1 MVKGLLGKKVGMTR
15 IFTEDGR
22 WIPVTL
28 IETGPCNVVQRKT
41 QETDGYEA
49 VQLGFGEKRIK
60 NVSKPLQGHY
70 KKAGVAPR
78 RILQEFPLAAG
89 SEVKPG
95 DEVRADI
102 FTVGDKVD
110 ITGAS
115 KGKGFAG
122 VIKRHG
128 FGGGPGGHGS
138 TFHRAPGSIG
148 QCATPSKV
156 YKGKKLPGR
165 MGHGRIT
172 IQNLEV
178 VRVEAEKNVLL
189 VRGSVPG
196 ANGTVVTV
204 RPSVKGTK

>member
-28 IETGPCNVVQRKT
+28 IETGPCSVVQRKT
-41 QETDGYEA
+41 VEIDGYEA
-49 VQLGFGEKRIK
+49 AQLGFGTKREK
-60 NVSKPLQGHY
+60 NVTKPLMGHF
-70 KKAGVAPR
+70 KKAGVAPT
-78 RILQEFPLAAG
+78 RILQEFPLQEG
-89 SEVKPG
+89 SEAKAG
-95 DEVRADI
+95 DEIRADI
-102 FTVGDKVD
+102 FAVGDKVD
-110 ITGAS
+110 VTGAS

-122 VIKRHG
+122 VIKRYG
-128 FGGGPGGHGS
+128 FKGGPGGHGS
-138 TFHRAPGSIG
+138 NFHRAPGSIG
-148 QCATPSKV
+148 QCAEPAEV

-165 MGHGRIT
+165 MGHVRVT

-178 VRVEAEKNVLL
+178 IRVEPEKNVLL
-189 VRGSVPG
+189 VRGAVPG